1 MVFDP
6 NNGYLYIGEG
16 VNGNLTVLDTRTNTV
31 IAELQVGTNPQYP
44 IFAKTPVYGEYPIYP
59 FLDPANGLLYVS
71 NPVSN
76 QTSVISGDTII
87 TTITV
92 GHNPTTPFLN
102 PKNDDV
108 YVPNYLS
115 NYLSVIS
122 GTTYS
127 VVANVTLAE
136 GIGGETFDP
145 NNGDIYLTGTVPC
158 SHACPQDL
166 PGHVLI
172 LSAQTNSLI
181 GNITLDF
188 GNLRGCYGEGNPGI
202 CPDSPSPPVFDP
214 VNGDIYVSNG
224 GGNTTSV
231 ISGTN
236 NTLLANIVVGQGP
249 GAPAFDP
256 INGNLYVPCGYVSGW
271 ISVVSSAT
279 NHVVATIKV
288 ETIPNDAFFNPA
300 NGDIYV
306 PESMASD
313 ISIISGA
320 TNTVIARLGVGGD
333 PYALALNP
341 ANGEVYVGC
350 GSESVWAISYST
362 TP

>member
-1 MVFDP
+1 MLWVI
-6 NNGYLYIGEG
+6 NGGTD
-16 VNGNLTVLDTRTNTV
+16 TVLTQ
-31 IAELQVGTNPQYP
+31 LQLGIDGNYG
-44 IFAKTPVYGEYPIYP
+44 IFP
-59 FLDPANGLLYVS
+59 FLDPANGMLYVS
-71 NPVSN
+71 NSATN
-76 QTSVISGDTII
+76 TTSIISGDTVVA
-87 TTITV
+87 TV
-92 GHNPTTPFLN
+92 HVGSDPETPFLN
-102 PKNDDV
+102 PKNGDI

-122 GTTYS
+122 GTTNT

-145 NNGDIYLTGTVPC
+145 DNGDIYLTGTVPC
-158 SHACPQDL
+158 GHSCPQDL
-166 PGHVLI
+166 PGYVLI
-172 LSAQTNSLI
+172 LSAQTDSLV
-181 GNITLDF
+181 GNITLNF
-188 GNLRGCYGEGNPGI
+188 GNFHGCYGEGNPGI

-214 VNGDIYVSNG
+214 GNGDIYVSNG

-236 NTLLANIVVGQGP
+236 NTLLTNIVVGQGP
-249 GAPAFDP
+249 STPAFDP

-288 ETIPNDAFFNPA
+288 ETVPVGAIFNPA

-306 PESMASD
+306 TESLDVSHGGL
-313 ISIISGA
+313 SIISGA
-320 TNTVIARLGVGGD
+320 TDTLLTHLTTGGD
-333 PYALALNP
+333 PFGLAVNP
-341 ANGEVYVGC
+341 AKGDVYVACTNG
-350 GSESVWAISYST
+350 GDIASGFVQRISFFT